1 MRTWSVSGTALA
13 LCTRSSSLSIRT
25 STSMGSSLLLRAE
38 RGAAPAVREE
48 LLEALRDRVRDQFVN
63 LSAKGGDLLHTARG
77 NKGDL
82 RARHHEDRLDVRS
95 EVPVQLVHL
104 ELPLEV
110 GRDAQA
116 LDDRLRLPA
125 AGEVDDELLEDVDL
139 DVLRCDG
146 LLDERDA
153 ILGREHRRFVV

>member
-38 RGAAPAVREE
+38 RGAAPSVREE
-48 LLEALRDRVRDQFVN
+48 LLEALRDRVRDQFVHC
-63 LSAKGGDLLHTARG
+63 SAKGGDLLHAARG
-77 NKGDL
+77 HERHL
-82 RARHHEDRLDVRS
+82 RARHHEDRLDVGR
-95 EVPVQLVHL
+95 EVTVELIHL

-110 GRDAQA
+110 RRDAQA
-116 LDDRLRLPA
+116 LHDRLRLPA

-139 DVLRCDG
+139 DVVRGHG
-146 LLDERDA
+146 LLDER
-153 ILGREHRRFVV
+153 